1 VDYGPFRYLELLR
14 HAPCSASAE
23 ELQMT
28 HTTALHRLNY
38 RLLWD
43 KKLRIAILTVIT
55 FMALC

>member
-1 VDYGPFRYLELLR
+1 MTERGDARMTYATP
-14 HAPCSASAE
+14 
-23 ELQMT
+23 LQ
-28 HTTALHRLNY
+28 RLNY